1 MPIVR
6 VQSVPHM
13 QRSSPNA
20 SMTRSTGSQIS
31 SYGNGWCDIVQAP
44 LIFTLT
50 FSYRAKARSFGRSA
64 QTSAGTGGRAGCKR
78 PRWSM
83 TMTVSGCRSYV
94 RQPFVEDAPAQQ
106 IDRQTMFGGGS
117 ESAVQTGMVRVR
129 RQAVAHSYANAA
141 RTRCGRPFR
150 HHIVNR
156 RIGRVRPASPPET
169 YPDRCCKLRARSSDR
184 IHRR

>member
-50 FSYRAKARSFGRSA
+50 FSY
-64 QTSAGTGGRAGCKR
+64 
-78 PRWSM
+78 
-83 TMTVSGCRSYV
+83 
-94 RQPFVEDAPAQQ
+94 
-106 IDRQTMFGGGS
+106 
-117 ESAVQTGMVRVR
+117 
-129 RQAVAHSYANAA
+129 
-141 RTRCGRPFR
+141 
-150 HHIVNR
+150 
-156 RIGRVRPASPPET
+156 
-169 YPDRCCKLRARSSDR
+169 
-184 IHRR
+184 

>member
-50 FSYRAKARSFGRSA
+50 FVLSQGEQLGKIGPNVGGDRRASRLQHAEMVDNDDRIA
-64 QTSAGTGGRAGCKR
+64 
-78 PRWSM
+78 
-83 TMTVSGCRSYV
+83 VSLDV
-94 RQPFVEDAPAQQ
+94 RQRFVQDAPAKQ
-106 IDRQTMFGGGS
+106 
-117 ESAVQTGMVRVR
+117 
-129 RQAVAHSYANAA
+129 
-141 RTRCGRPFR
+141 
-150 HHIVNR
+150 
-156 RIGRVRPASPPET
+156 
-169 YPDRCCKLRARSSDR
+169 
-184 IHRR
+184 IHR